1 MGHIYKFSYD
11 DRDDALLSLADY
23 YSIGLDELQSNL
35 NAIFEYVKKLKDKD
49 RYGELAFNGM
59 MLSEIRTILNPKLI
73 EKEGAKIR
81 ISFYHRCIHDGTIQW
96 FSEGLLNSFDGI
108 KEFIRK
114 INSITPYKISDKDA
128 ENIYRQLKQRHN
140 LEYFNNKDMSHSGVW
155 GFYKLSSAIDTEEYN
170 YDFPEIIQNY
180 ICSNQKLKENL
191 NNSLDI
197 CVVKAFIE
205 KSIQEIDWYLRIYW
219 DILYDEFCGICNFQA
234 DDFGRGQTIPF
245 ENIEKIIECEF
256 NDN

>member
-11 DRDDALLSLADY
+11 DRDDAIQSLANY
-23 YSIGLDELQSNL
+23 YSVDVEYFKSKLEKIFLYIKNLEDEGFYLDH
-35 NAIFEYVKKLKDKD
+35 KD
-49 RYGELAFNGM
+49 NGM
-59 MLSEIRTILNPKLI
+59 MLNEIRTILNPNLNEI
-73 EKEGAKIR
+73 SDARIR
-81 ISFYHRCIHDGTIQW
+81 ISFYHRCMSDGTIQW

-128 ENIYRQLKQRHN
+128 KSIYRQLEHRHN

-155 GFYKLSSAIDTEEYN
+155 GFYKFSYALEIEEYN
-170 YDFPEIIQNY
+170 YDFPEIIQAY
-180 ICSNQKLKENL
+180 IYKDKDLKESL
-191 NNSLDI
+191 SNSLDV

-205 KSIQEIDWYLRIYW
+205 KDIKEIDWYLRIYW

-234 DDFGRGQTIPF
+234 EDFGRGLTISQDD
-245 ENIEKIIECEF
+245 IEKIIKIS
-256 NDN
+256 N